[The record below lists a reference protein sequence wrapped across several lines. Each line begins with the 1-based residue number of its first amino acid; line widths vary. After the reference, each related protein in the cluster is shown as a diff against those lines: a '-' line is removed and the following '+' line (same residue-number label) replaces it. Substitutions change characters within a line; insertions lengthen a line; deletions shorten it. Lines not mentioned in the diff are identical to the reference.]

1 MQRKVIQV
9 LMTKVLV
16 NGAFDILHSGHI
28 NLLKYAKYIG
38 DYLIVALDTDQRIKQ
53 AKGNDRPINNQR
65 IRKMIMETL
74 KPVDEVLLFGTDEEL
89 INIMKKADIR
99 VIGSDWKDKEIVG
112 KEHCKLLFYDRIND
126 ESTTNTIENY
136 INRR

>member
-1 MQRKVIQV
+1 
-9 LMTKVLV
+9 MTKVLV

-112 KEHCKLLFYDRIND
+112 KEHCKLLFYDRVND
-126 ESTTNTIENY
+126 ESTTSTIENY

>member
-1 MQRKVIQV
+1 MQRKVIEV
-9 LMTKVLV
+9 FMTKVLV

-28 NLLKYAKYIG
+28 NLLKYAKYMG
-38 DYLIVALDTDQRIKQ
+38 DYLIVALDTDERIKE
-53 AKGNDRPINNQR
+53 AKGNDRPVNNQR

-74 KPVDEVLLFGTDEEL
+74 KPVDEVVLFGSDEEL
-89 INIMKKADIR
+89 INIMKKADVR
-99 VIGSDWKDKEIVG
+99 VIGSDWKDKAIVG

-126 ESTTNTIENY
+126 ESTTKTIQDF

>member
-1 MQRKVIQV
+1 
-9 LMTKVLV
+9 
-16 NGAFDILHSGHI
+16 
-28 NLLKYAKYIG
+28 
-38 DYLIVALDTDQRIKQ
+38 
-53 AKGNDRPINNQR
+53 
-65 IRKMIMETL
+65 MIMETL

-99 VIGSDWKDKEIVG
+99 IIGSDWKDKDIVG
-112 KEHCKLLFYDRIND
+112 KEHCKLLFYDRIDD

>member
-1 MQRKVIQV
+1 MI
-9 LMTKVLV
+9 KVLV

-99 VIGSDWKDKEIVG
+99 IIGSDWKDKEIVG
-112 KEHCKLLFYDRIND
+112 KEHCKLLFYDRVND
-126 ESTTNTIENY
+126 ESTTSTIENY

>member
-1 MQRKVIQV
+1 
-9 LMTKVLV
+9 MTKVLV

-89 INIMKKADIR
+89 INIMKKANIR

-112 KEHCKLLFYDRIND
+112 KEHCKLLFYDRVND
-126 ESTTNTIENY
+126 ESTTSTIENY

>member
-1 MQRKVIQV
+1 
-9 LMTKVLV
+9 MTKVLV

-38 DYLIVALDTDQRIKQ
+38 DYLIDALDTDQRIKQ

-112 KEHCKLLFYDRIND
+112 KEHCKLLFYDRIDD
-126 ESTTNTIENY
+126 ESTTSTIENY

>member
-1 MQRKVIQV
+1 MI
-9 LMTKVLV
+9 KVLV

-28 NLLKYAKYIG
+28 SLLKYAKYRG
-38 DYLIVALDTDQRIKQ
+38 DYLIVALDTDERIKE
-53 AKGNDRPINNQR
+53 AKGDDRPINNQR

-74 KPVDEVLLFGTDEEL
+74 KPVDEVLLFSTDEEL

>member
-1 MQRKVIQV
+1 
-9 LMTKVLV
+9 MTKVLV

-38 DYLIVALDTDQRIKQ
+38 DYVIVALDTDQRIKQ
-53 AKGNDRPINNQR
+53 AKGNDRPINKQR

>member
-1 MQRKVIQV
+1 
-9 LMTKVLV
+9 MTKVLV

-28 NLLKYAKYIG
+28 NLLKYAKYVG
-38 DYLIVALDTDQRIKQ
+38 DYLIVALDTDKRIKE
-53 AKGNDRPINNQR
+53 AKGSDRPINNQR

-99 VIGSDWKDKEIVG
+99 IIGSDWKDKEIVG
-112 KEHCKLLFYDRIND
+112 KEHGKLLFYDRIND

>member
-1 MQRKVIQV
+1 MYKRQ
-9 LMTKVLV
+9 
-16 NGAFDILHSGHI
+16 
-28 NLLKYAKYIG
+28 LLKYAKYVG
-38 DYLIVALDTDQRIKQ
+38 DYLIVALDTDERIKE
-53 AKGNDRPINNQR
+53 AKGSDRPINNQR

-99 VIGSDWKDKEIVG
+99 IIGSDWKDKEIVG

>member
-1 MQRKVIQV
+1 
-9 LMTKVLV
+9 MTKVLV
-16 NGAFDILHSGHI
+16 IGALDILHSGHI
-28 NLLKYAKYIG
+28 NLLKYAKYVG
-38 DYLIVALDTDQRIKQ
+38 DYLIVALDTDERIKE
-53 AKGNDRPINNQR
+53 AKGSDRPINNHR

-99 VIGSDWKDKEIVG
+99 IIGSDWKDKEIVG

>member
-9 LMTKVLV
+9 FMTKVLV

-38 DYLIVALDTDQRIKQ
+38 DYLIVALDTDQIIKQ

-99 VIGSDWKDKEIVG
+99 IIGSDWKDKEIVG
-112 KEHCKLLFYDRIND
+112 KEHSKLLFYDRIND

>member
-1 MQRKVIQV
+1 
-9 LMTKVLV
+9 MTKVLV

-74 KPVDEVLLFGTDEEL
+74 KPVDEVLLFSTDEEL

-112 KEHCKLLFYDRIND
+112 KEHCKLLFYNRIND

>member
-1 MQRKVIQV
+1 
-9 LMTKVLV
+9 MTKVLV

-65 IRKMIMETL
+65 IRKMIMENL

-89 INIMKKADIR
+89 INIMKKANIR

>member
-9 LMTKVLV
+9 FMTKVLV

>member
-1 MQRKVIQV
+1 
-9 LMTKVLV
+9 MTKVLV

-28 NLLKYAKYIG
+28 NLLKYAKYVG
-38 DYLIVALDTDQRIKQ
+38 DYLIVALDTDERIKE
-53 AKGNDRPINNQR
+53 AKGSDRPINNQR

-99 VIGSDWKDKEIVG
+99 IIGSDWKDKEIVG

>member
-1 MQRKVIQV
+1 MI
-9 LMTKVLV
+9 KVLV
-16 NGAFDILHSGHI
+16 NGAFDILHGGHI
-28 NLLKYAKYIG
+28 SLLKYAKYIG
-38 DYLIVALDTDQRIKQ
+38 DHLIVALDTDERIKK

-65 IRKMIMETL
+65 TRKIIMETL
-74 KPVDEVLLFGTDEEL
+74 KPVDEVMLFGSDTEL
-89 INIMKKADIR
+89 INIMKKADVR
-99 VIGSDWKDKEIVG
+99 VIGSDWKDKDIVG

>member
-1 MQRKVIQV
+1 
-9 LMTKVLV
+9 MTKVLV

-112 KEHCKLLFYDRIND
+112 KEHCKLLFYNRIND